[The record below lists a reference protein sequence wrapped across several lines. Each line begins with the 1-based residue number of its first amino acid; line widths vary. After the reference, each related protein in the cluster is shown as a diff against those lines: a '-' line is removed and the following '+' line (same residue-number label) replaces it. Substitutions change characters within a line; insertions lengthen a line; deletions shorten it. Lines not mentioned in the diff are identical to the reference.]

1 VKAKDYTESSG
12 NVFADLKVPNP
23 EEAQLKARL
32 AVTITKVIKARRL
45 TQLEAG
51 KLMGLKQPK
60 VCDILAG
67 RLTGYSVERLMR
79 FLTLLGQDVQ
89 VVVRPHGPR
98 GRARLQ
104 FVAA

>member
-1 VKAKDYTESSG
+1 MKTRDYVVSSG

-23 EEAQLKARL
+23 EEALLKARL
-32 AVTITKVIKARRL
+32 AVAITKAIKGREL
-45 TQLEAG
+45 TQKEAG

-60 VCDILAG
+60 VSDILAG

-89 VVVRPHGPR
+89 VTVRPHRSRGP
-98 GRARLQ
+98 ARLQ
-104 FVAA
+104 FVIA